1 MTQPCIGKAISQ
13 SNMGFSIGKQSHL
26 IVVLH
31 NVLSLVDQ
39 PHWSAVAQRL
49 QEGLLSYT
57 ANMPPVRE
65 ANPYLQ
71 EDNLAIEKAKEGR
84 RLGWRRQGI
93 SSWCPWAQSL
103 WLECWKDRLVSV
115 INGSEL
121 RGCSEGEACV
131 ARMCNLNAQY
141 SKVFNESRALI

>member
-1 MTQPCIGKAISQ
+1 MTQQCIGKAISH
-13 SNMGFSIGKQSHL
+13 SNMGFSPGKQSHL

-31 NVLSLVDQ
+31 NVLSLVAQ

-65 ANPYLQ
+65 ASPDLQ
-71 EDNLAIEKAKEGR
+71 EYNLAIEKAKELGR
-84 RLGWRRQGI
+84 RRQGI

-115 INGSEL
+115 INSSGL
-121 RGCSEGEACV
+121 RGCGEGEACV

-141 SKVFNESRALI
+141 CKVFQ